1 MIKHSAAISFGTG
14 PGSGGHSDDA
24 TPRPSARGGP
34 DGPWRAIT
42 VGRTGLE
49 QTLRRESGIELIRA
63 RSTFEA
69 VGELSDALESDA
81 QATEANAGAAPALRC
96 VVLVAHECAADEIAG
111 SFVAAMKSMQPHVA
125 VLLVARADG
134 TASDMARAAFDAV
147 ITAET
152 SPDDVRRVAASVL
165 NTSAP
170 GLVQVKPASAAR
182 DEAARQQATES
193 AAAVAGA
200 AWVPA
205 GGPVGGPSS
214 SARAEAGRQEPAGTG
229 EKKHDAPLIGQSD
242 RSGRIDWSAQSQGP
256 DRAPAAVE
264 RTHGGG
270 MPGGGMPGGVGPDGA
285 LPGDAPLLAALLAG
299 RDVVLAALEVLRA
312 RTGDASVTFA
322 PAEASAPPPVAGL
335 GESLEPVVHS
345 GTLFGYLRFSSHGTA
360 RGDRV
365 VAASWLSMYF
375 ALQAQQK
382 ALRTAAMVDDLTG
395 AYNRRYFEHFMSAA
409 LAQAQRERHTLTLLV
424 FDLDGF
430 KGFNDRFGHAA
441 GDEILRETVALLKS
455 VIRPADKVCRI
466 GGDEFAVIFYEP
478 TGPRDI
484 GSKPPEDVTIIAK
497 RFQQQVR
504 AHRFPK
510 LGGSAPGALTI
521 SGGLATFPWDGRT
534 ATELLAHAD
543 NLALAAKRDG
553 KNAIRIGPDGSS
565 RSSSYGAP
573 AT

>member
-1 MIKHSAAISFGTG
+1 MIKLSAAISFGAG
-14 PGSGGHSDDA
+14 PGSGGHSDGVTA
-24 TPRPSARGGP
+24 RPSDPG
-34 DGPWRAIT
+34 GPWRVIT

-49 QTLRRESGIELIRA
+49 QSLRRESGVELIRA

-69 VGELSDALESDA
+69 VGELSDALESDEQSRVA
-81 QATEANAGAAPALRC
+81 SAEPAPLRC
-96 VVLVAHECAADEIAG
+96 VVLVAHDCAADEIAG
-111 SFVAAMKSMQPHVA
+111 SFVAAMKSMQPQVA

-134 TASDMARAAFDAV
+134 SASDILRAAFDAV
-147 ITAET
+147 VSAET
-152 SPDDVRRVAASVL
+152 SPEDVRKVAASVL
-165 NTSAP
+165 HSAAP
-170 GLVQVKPASAAR
+170 GLVQVKPASPGR
-182 DEAARQQATES
+182 DESERRQATE
-193 AAAVAGA
+193 AAAAIAGT

-205 GGPVGGPSS
+205 AESIGPG
-214 SARAEAGRQEPAGTG
+214 RAEAGRHEPSRRG
-229 EKKHDAPLIGQSD
+229 EKAPPAPQIGQSD
-242 RSGRIDWSAQSQGP
+242 GSGRIDWSPSGRGP
-256 DRAPAAVE
+256 DRAQATGE
-264 RTHGGG
+264 RTSGGA
-270 MPGGGMPGGVGPDGA
+270 M
-285 LPGDAPLLAALLAG
+285 PGDAPLLAALLAG
-299 RDVVLAALEVLRA
+299 RDVVLPALDVLRT
-312 RTGDASVTFA
+312 RTGDGSITFA
-322 PAEASAPPPVAGL
+322 PAEPATAPPVARA
-335 GESLEPVVHS
+335 GETLEPVVHS
-345 GTLFGYLRFSSHGTA
+345 GTLFGHLRFSSHGTA

-365 VAASWLSMYF
+365 AAASWLAMYL
-375 ALQAQQK
+375 ALQTQQT

-395 AYNRRYFEHFMSAA
+395 AYNRRYFEHFMASA

-510 LGGSAPGALTI
+510 LAGSAPGALTI

-565 RSSSYGAP
+565 RSSSYGTP
-573 AT
+573 ST